1 MGIDAT
7 AGVRTRLAGN
17 VPLCATLAQY
27 GGAPA
32 LLTEPVAD
40 DYEVQVLPSIII
52 GEPILNDA
60 DDTFTHDGRDVQL
73 RVRIYCK
80 HNGSSIAINAVAEAA
95 RALLHN
101 WSTPTFPGGN
111 LLASLV
117 SGPVAGPTSDPS
129 IEGRVL
135 TVSLKIKET

>member
-17 VPLCATLAQY
+17 APLCASLALY

-32 LLTEPVAD
+32 ILTEPVAD
-40 DYEVQVLPSIII
+40 DYEVAVAPSIIV

-60 DDTFTHDGRDVQL
+60 DDTFTDGGRDVQL
-73 RVRIYCK
+73 RVRIYSK
-80 HNGSSIAINAVAEAA
+80 HGGSSIAINAVAEAA

-101 WSTPTFPGGN
+101 WFTPTFPGGN

-129 IEGRVL
+129 IEGRLL
-135 TVSLKIKET
+135 TVSLKIKEA